1 MRKYIERKM
10 KTSLIVDVNELS
22 LLCTYFRWLV
32 AERGSFTGLYGD
44 DFESIFLQLWTRL
57 EPRHAIQLCLWATT
71 RVGNFISRIYFGF
84 QTLLHCVSQSA
95 TLIII
100 ILHEASATICRVC
113 VCILQHR
120 HGELF
125 SLFSLFLLHKIIII
139 WLCLWSWL
147 RFPIRRSC
155 PSLLISRRGAQSEK
169 KRVRIFILCTST
181 TNRPMSTNDGGRGN
195 GEERAEFLFCSF
207 LFFLSR
213 AYNFFKIA
221 WCILCSS
228 SSEQNCTI
236 LESLC
241 SLNRI
246 QSMFRCFSCH
256 FCFASSLHAQF
267 VLALAHNNDDDDI
280 APSLKKWRK
289 KYVRML
295 VAILR

>member
-1 MRKYIERKM
+1 MKELEEICLLFFKYRFSSERERWEHTIGRGGWISESQQCCKDVRRLLTYTRQRATEKMRKYIERKM

-32 AERGSFTGLYGD
+32 AERGSFTGLHGD

-57 EPRHAIQLCLWATT
+57 EPRHAIQLFLWATT
-71 RVGNFISRIYFGF
+71 RVGKFISRIYFGF
-84 QTLLHCVSQSA
+84 QTPLHCVSQSA

-100 ILHEASATICRVC
+100 ILHEASAAICRVC

-125 SLFSLFLLHKIIII
+125 SLFLLHEIIII

-221 WCILCSS
+221 WCVFYARRAASRIARLSS
-228 SSEQNCTI
+228 RS
-236 LESLC
+236 
-241 SLNRI
+241 
-246 QSMFRCFSCH
+246 
-256 FCFASSLHAQF
+256 
-267 VLALAHNNDDDDI
+267 AH
-280 APSLKKWRK
+280 
-289 KYVRML
+289 
-295 VAILR
+295 

>member
-1 MRKYIERKM
+1 MYI
-10 KTSLIVDVNELS
+10 LS
-22 LLCTYFRWLV
+22 LAGSRARKFYWTAWGRFWVDFFCSSGRDSSLDMQFNYFC
-32 AERGSFTGLYGD
+32 ERRRELT
-44 DFESIFLQLWTRL
+44 IFIR
-57 EPRHAIQLCLWATT
+57 
-71 RVGNFISRIYFGF
+71 RIYFGF
-84 QTLLHCVSQSA
+84 QTPFHCVSQSA

-125 SLFSLFLLHKIIII
+125 SLFLLHEIIII

-221 WCILCSS
+221 WCVFYARRAASRIARLSS
-228 SSEQNCTI
+228 RS
-236 LESLC
+236 
-241 SLNRI
+241 
-246 QSMFRCFSCH
+246 
-256 FCFASSLHAQF
+256 
-267 VLALAHNNDDDDI
+267 AH
-280 APSLKKWRK
+280 
-289 KYVRML
+289 
-295 VAILR
+295 